1 MTRYL
6 CSELVM
12 LKRDVTQTV
21 VNLEEIWSDGASI
34 EMDDGIEIG
43 KQIDL
48 VCGENQLTGTVAR
61 AEKHEFGWRIELQ
74 FLPGSRWTPEMFRP
88 GHMLDPNDLTGKKSE
103 A

>member
-6 CSELVM
+6 CSELVV
-12 LKRDVTQTV
+12 LKRDGADTV

-34 EMDDGIEIG
+34 EMDEGIELG

-48 VCGENQLTGTVAR
+48 VCGENHLTGSVAN
-61 AEKHEFGWRIELQ
+61 AEQHEFGWRIELK
-74 FLPGSRWTPEMFRP
+74 FLPGSQWSPEMFRP
-88 GHMLDPNDLTGKKSE
+88 GHMLDPNDLLGKKSE